1 MFFKAGDT
9 VLILKGKDFDGND
22 LTGKK
27 AIIANPMPPSFKDA
41 TIEVEGAGYQMF
53 FPKEWLKVIGRE

>member
-1 MFFKAGDT
+1 MFKAGDT
-9 VLILKGKDFDGND
+9 VLILKGEDFDGNN

-27 AIIANPMPPSFKDA
+27 AIISNPMPPSFKDA